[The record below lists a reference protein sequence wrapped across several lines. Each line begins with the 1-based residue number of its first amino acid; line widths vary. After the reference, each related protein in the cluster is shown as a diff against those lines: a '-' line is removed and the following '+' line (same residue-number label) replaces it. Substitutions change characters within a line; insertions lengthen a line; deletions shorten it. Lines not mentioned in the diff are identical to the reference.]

1 MEQWVR
7 ERVDTYLRHGGKTSR
22 RAMVKRLIAILLDIR
37 QYEPGVRQ
45 PPQIGRAHIHRYWAR
60 QSQLADRTRQ
70 DHWYA
75 LCLLWAL
82 LERPGEP
89 PKPPLVGVVS
99 EFGQQST
106 LRAGVSG

>member
-45 PPQIGRAHIHRYWAR
+45 PPQIGRAHIHRYWGR
-60 QSQLADRTRQ
+60 FRKRNLK
-70 DHWYA
+70 YVKA
-75 LCLLWAL
+75 LVAVVAL
-82 LERPGEP
+82 
-89 PKPPLVGVVS
+89 
-99 EFGQQST
+99 
-106 LRAGVSG
+106 

>member
-45 PPQIGRAHIHRYWAR
+45 PPQIGRAHI
-60 QSQLADRTRQ
+60 
-70 DHWYA
+70 
-75 LCLLWAL
+75 
-82 LERPGEP
+82 
-89 PKPPLVGVVS
+89 GVVS
-99 EFGQQST
+99 ENGK
-106 LRAGVSG
+106 